1 MDQSE
6 ILHRQGVLK
15 KWCVELF
22 FLLLYQP
29 DRHGIL
35 LIAKA
40 TNVNFLEKDGG
51 LLNLVSGSSYSDTS
65 GRFSEPSCQLATRL
79 SFSRRLHS
87 GTFALWFCVD
97 FLKKRKKSENF
108 IAGNKLFKYL
118 VISVFDWSRWEV
130 CQGRD
135 ERAGN
140 NRTPQQPKRDSKKH
154 LFVSAHDICVITLC
168 QQLAVCFCD
177 YDFCLISATFDFA

>member
-6 ILHRQGVLK
+6 ILHRHGVLK

-29 DRHGIL
+29 DRHGVL

-40 TNVNFLEKDGG
+40 TNVNSLEKDGG
-51 LLNLVSGSSYSDTS
+51 LLNLISGSSYSDT
-65 GRFSEPSCQLATRL
+65 FSAANWPPGYL
-79 SFSRRLHS
+79 SPGGYILVLLLCGFVLI
-87 GTFALWFCVD
+87 F
-97 FLKKRKKSENF
+97 KKKVKHF

-140 NRTPQQPKRDSKKH
+140 NRTPQQPKRDSEKH